1 MNKEKL
7 SHKEEAQRAFARG
20 EWKKAL
26 ESFQRHCEE
35 EPEDLRS
42 RLKVGELLERLGR
55 KKEGVEV
62 YREVGEAYARDGFI
76 LQAISVNKIILR
88 INPSLQDISDRLA
101 QLCREKER
109 EERIPQALAKI
120 PLFSELSPQELQSL
134 LRYIKATGF
143 PKDAFVCRE
152 GEKGDS
158 LCILCRGEI
167 AISKELGKGK
177 EMTIRHLREGDIF
190 GELGFFTDG
199 KRHATLRATTECE
212 ILEIPR
218 EGLDGVIQ
226 TYPRVREALQNL
238 FRERILDTFLA
249 LSPLFSSLRPEER
262 GEVLKR
268 FVLREIPEG
277 TILFRRGDRPT
288 CLYMVKNG
296 EVEISVRNRQ
306 GRKVVLEIQKSGN
319 FFGEIS
325 LLVDKPRMT
334 DAKTIRPSE
343 LLELTKSDFHACLQR
358 FPGLH
363 STVKEMTSMRLARMK
378 ATLSQEGI
386 ERAKEAM
393 V

>member
-7 SHKEEAQRAFARG
+7 SHKEEAHMAIARG
-20 EWKKAL
+20 DWKKAL
-26 ESFQRHCEE
+26 EAFRRHCEE

-55 KKEGVEV
+55 KKEAVEV
-62 YREVGEAYARDGFI
+62 YQEAAEAYARDGFI

-88 INPSLQDISDRLA
+88 INPSLQDISDRLS

-109 EERIPQALAKI
+109 EGKIPQALAKI

-134 LRYIKATGF
+134 LRQVKAAGF
-143 PKDAFVCRE
+143 PKDASICRE

-177 EMTIRHLREGDIF
+177 EVRIRHLREGDIF
-190 GELGFFTDG
+190 GEFGFFTDG

-218 EGLDGVIQ
+218 EGLDGVIR
-226 TYPRVREALQNL
+226 TYPRVREALENL
-238 FRERILDTFLA
+238 FRERVLDTFLA

-268 FVLREIPEG
+268 FILRKVPEG
-277 TILFRRGDRPT
+277 TILFRRGDPPGS
-288 CLYMVKNG
+288 LYMVKSG
-296 EVEISVRNRQ
+296 EVEISVRNRPGQ
-306 GRKVVLEIQKSGN
+306 KVILEIQRSGN

-325 LLVDKPRMT
+325 LLVDRPRMT
-334 DAKTIRPSE
+334 DARTIRLSE
-343 LLELTKSDFHACLQR
+343 LLELTKKDFHACLQR

-363 STVKEMTSMRLARMK
+363 STVKEISSMRLARIK
-378 ATLSQEGI
+378 AALSQEGI